1 MVNVEIVNEP
11 VQIEIAGEPP
21 VQIEVLRQTVEI
33 ETVAVQGVAGRD
45 GIGSA
50 YEHNQTAPSDVWV
63 INHNLNYFPDV
74 HVYVGAVEVVAEV
87 LHLSNT
93 TVQINLSFPRAGR
106 ARLS

>member
-1 MVNVEIVNEP
+1 MVNLEVVNQPIELEIVGTP
-11 VQIEIAGEPP
+11 SVQL
-21 VQIEVLRQTVEI
+21 EVLRQTVEI
-33 ETVAVQGVAGRD
+33 EAVAVQGLSGRD

-50 YEHNQTAPSDVWV
+50 YEHNQTTPSDVWV